1 MAALVAWPSRPEVTF
16 AIGTR
21 RDGDARLDG
30 PEWGRVTSTIN
41 ASRWTLLTEEHGN
54 VVRVVD
60 TAGEHC
66 GRDGDAIMTSA
77 VSTPIGVW
85 VGDCAPIGLVGDRSI
100 AVVHAGWRGLENGV
114 VEAAVD
120 AMVSTGDV
128 LRGAM
133 IGPHIRTC
141 CYEFGS
147 GDLDRLAHRFGA
159 AVRGVTRESRPAFD
173 VNAAIRIVLGRSRV
187 VSIVDVDRC
196 TGCRADAFFS
206 HRVRRENERH
216 LFGAWITESPA

>member
-30 PEWGRVTSTIN
+30 PDWGRVTS
-41 ASRWTLLTEEHGN
+41 SVRPDKWTLLTEEHGA
-54 VVRVVD
+54 VVRVVG

-66 GRDGDAIMTSA
+66 GRDGDAIVTSA

-85 VGDCAPIGLVGDRSI
+85 VGDCAPIGLVGDRSV
-100 AVVHAGWRGLENGV
+100 AVVHAGWRGLECGV

-120 AMVSTGDV
+120 AMVKSGDA
-128 LRGAM
+128 LRGAI
-133 IGPHIRTC
+133 IGPHIRPC

-147 GDLDRLAHRFGA
+147 DDLDRLARRFGV
-159 AVRGVTRESRPAFD
+159 AVRGVTRESQPAFD
-173 VNAAIRIVLGRSRV
+173 VNTAIRSVLGRLGV
-187 VSIVDVDRC
+187 GSIVDVGSC

-206 HRVRRENERH
+206 HRARRESQRH
-216 LFGAWITESPA
+216 LFGAWIAEPPA

>member
-30 PEWGRVTSTIN
+30 PDWVRVTSSIR
-41 ASRWTLLTEEHGN
+41 SERWTMLTEEHGS
-54 VVRVVD
+54 VVRVV
-60 TAGEHC
+60 TAAGEHC
-66 GRDGDAIMTSA
+66 GRDGDALVTSA

-100 AVVHAGWRGLENGV
+100 AVVHAGWRGLEEGV
-114 VEAAVD
+114 VESAVD

-128 LRGAM
+128 LRGAI
-133 IGPHIRTC
+133 IGPHIRPC

-147 GDLDRLAHRFGA
+147 DDLDRLARHFGSE
-159 AVRGVTRESRPAFD
+159 VRGITRESRPAFD
-173 VNAAIRIVLGRSRV
+173 VNAAIRIVLGRLGV
-187 VSIVDVDRC
+187 VSIVDAGSC

-206 HRVRRENERH
+206 HRVRRESQRH
-216 LFGAWITESPA
+216 VFGAWIAEPPA